1 MSEKLKTSDAKPVL
15 NIRTNPPPGMV
26 LLANSANVVPPIVP
40 KEIPAHVVEAVR
52 KAAEAAKDTAGAAGK
67 NQNQ

>member
-1 MSEKLKTSDAKPVL
+1 MSEKPKTSDAKPVL

-40 KEIPAHVVEAVR
+40 KEIPAHVIAAVG
-52 KAAEAAKDTAGAAGK
+52 TAAGGQK
-67 NQNQ
+67 GDASKKR

>member
-1 MSEKLKTSDAKPVL
+1 MSSEARLVTNVARPKPGTVA
-15 NIRTNPPPGMV
+15 
-26 LLANSANVVPPIVP
+26 LANSANVVPPVVP
-40 KEIPAHVVEAVR
+40 ASIPPHVVEAVR